1 MLTTVSSVLARMID
15 SYTGNIHS
23 IVNRMLGIFVIISFS
38 GFQANI
44 LQLGIDQLHDAST
57 NEIILFILWYV
68 WTYYSSG
75 FVIDFILGCLPS
87 KYQLLGNLVMCIY
100 VSLAISSM
108 LMFNHWL
115 VKEPVTQNPFKLF
128 YSVIRYAIKHKH
140 PECRSA
146 FTYGED
152 EPPSRTDFGKS
163 KYGGPFTTEQVEDVK
178 TFLRVLIVTLVGII
192 TFVVMIATRQ
202 LTLNLSDKLTDISNA
217 RDELFSKCYSKD
229 AFVEVYFYSG
239 VILLPLYELFFYSVF
254 YRCLEVIKSGWKFI
268 LDTILLLAEILSV
281 LVIDTVA
288 RYKYLDSANYNTTIP
303 CIGKGTLSAIVDY
316 WWMAMLMLLHSLS
329 TNLLGIGAVKFIASQ
344 APYSMRGLIMGTAYC
359 IFVLYIAVGVG
370 TSILFTKRP
379 SI

>member
-57 NEIILFILWYV
+57 NEITLFILWYV

-115 VKEPVTQNPFKLF
+115 VKEPVTQNPFKLV

-146 FTYGED
+146 FTYCED
-152 EPPSRTDFGKS
+152 ELPSCTDFGKI
-163 KYGGPFTTEQVEDVK
+163 KYGGLFTTEQVEDVK

-217 RDELFSKCYSKD
+217 RDESFSKCYSKD
-229 AFVEVYFYSG
+229 AFVEVCFYSG

-281 LVIDTVA
+281 LVMDTVA

-316 WWMAMLMLLHSLS
+316 W
-329 TNLLGIGAVKFIASQ
+329 
-344 APYSMRGLIMGTAYC
+344 
-359 IFVLYIAVGVG
+359 
-370 TSILFTKRP
+370 
-379 SI
+379 

>member
-1 MLTTVSSVLARMID
+1 
-15 SYTGNIHS
+15 
-23 IVNRMLGIFVIISFS
+23 
-38 GFQANI
+38 
-44 LQLGIDQLHDAST
+44 
-57 NEIILFILWYV
+57 
-68 WTYYSSG
+68 
-75 FVIDFILGCLPS
+75 
-87 KYQLLGNLVMCIY
+87 MCIY

-115 VKEPVTQNPFKLF
+115 VKEPVTQNPFKLV

-146 FTYGED
+146 FTYCED
-152 EPPSRTDFGKS
+152 EPPSRTDFGKI

-217 RDELFSKCYSKD
+217 RDESFSKCYSKD
-229 AFVEVYFYSG
+229 AFVEVCFYSG

-329 TNLLGIGAVKFIASQ
+329 TNLLGIGAVEFIASQ